1 MQDSIRYANPDTVVV
16 DSQFLT
22 VHNHDYREQD
32 LHQLSNVPVQ
42 TNGDVDHVSD
52 KAIVKFQ
59 TEFHELACTRT
70 YAIQCLLHLVAH
82 RPRLLRRLRSHR
94 FDTDSMQH
102 VDIAGADALKQVR
115 AIRVAD
121 LLLAR
126 AGHAAH

>member
-1 MQDSIRYANPDTVVV
+1 MQDSIRYANPETVVV
-16 DSQFLT
+16 DSRFIT
-22 VHNHDYREQD
+22 VHTHDYREQD
-32 LHQLSNVPVQ
+32 LHQLSNVPVE

-52 KAIVKFQ
+52 KAIVKFE
-59 TEFHELACTRT
+59 TELHELTCTKT

-102 VDIAGADALKQVR
+102 VDIASADALKQVR
-115 AIRVAD
+115 AIRIAD

-126 AGHAAH
+126 AGYAIT

>member
-22 VHNHDYREQD
+22 VHTHDYREQD
-32 LHQLSNVPVQ
+32 LVQLSNVPVE
-42 TNGDVDHVSD
+42 TNGDVDHVTD

-59 TEFHELACTRT
+59 TEFHELACTTT

-94 FDTDSMQH
+94 FDRDSLQQ
-102 VDIAGADALKQVR
+102 VDIGSPDALKQVR
-115 AIRVAD
+115 AIRIAD

-126 AGHAAH
+126 AGFAT